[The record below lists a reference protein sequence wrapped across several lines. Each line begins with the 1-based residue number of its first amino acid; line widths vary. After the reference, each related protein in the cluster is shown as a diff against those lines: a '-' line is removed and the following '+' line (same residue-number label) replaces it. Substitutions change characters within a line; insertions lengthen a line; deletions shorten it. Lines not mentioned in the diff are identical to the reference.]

1 MTFPLSLK
9 LFVPG
14 YRAKW
19 RWRYAAMLSELA
31 ALMPHL
37 NYGESEGVPW
47 IELAGGPRLHGFWTE
62 PDNRDVCRILAPD
75 LPPGLPVGHF
85 RLIKDCLNRY
95 VYPHMRPDLKPEGF
109 PPEQMFG
116 FHGQHKDAIADL
128 ADAEARAELVAA
140 FTPREG
146 EVIIDCGAFLGFGD
160 SRLASDIGSG
170 RIYAVEADHDCFDLL
185 ERNVQ
190 HNAIV
195 NVTPGHRGIWK
206 GEGELELESGFAQA
220 NSLVSEVHRGE
231 ERQRVRTVAIDT
243 LVAEF
248 AMPRVDMISLT
259 LNGAEV
265 EALEGAAETLASL
278 RPRIRLAGWY
288 QRSGR
293 LIADITREQLER
305 HGYRVFVGS
314 RGNVMALPS

>member
-1 MTFPLSLK
+1 MTFPLFLK
-9 LFVPG
+9 LLVPG

-31 ALMPHL
+31 ALMPRL
-37 NYGESEGVPW
+37 NCGESDGVPW
-47 IELAGGPRLHGFWTE
+47 IELAGGLRLHGFWTE
-62 PDNRDVCRILAPD
+62 PGNREVCRILARD
-75 LPPGLPVGHF
+75 LPRDIPVSHF

-109 PPEQMFG
+109 PAEQMFG

-128 ADAEARAELVAA
+128 ADAEARTELVAA

-146 EVIIDCGAFLGFGD
+146 EVIVDCGAFLGFGD

-170 RIYAVEADHDCFDLL
+170 HIYAVEADRDCFALL
-185 ERNVQ
+185 ERNMAY
-190 HNAIV
+190 NGFA
-195 NVTPGHRGIWK
+195 NVTPVHCGVWNR
-206 GEGELELESGFAQA
+206 EGELELESGFAQA
-220 NSLVSEVHRGE
+220 NSLVGEVHHGE
-231 ERQRVRTVAIDT
+231 ERQCVRTVAIDT
-243 LVAEF
+243 LVTKF

-265 EALEGAAETLASL
+265 EALEGAAETLAGH

-288 QRSGR
+288 RRGGR

-305 HGYRVFVGS
+305 HGYRVIVGS
-314 RGNVMALPS
+314 RGNVMALPG